1 MNIKDEIVLF
11 ILTEKFDGDFHLY
24 SLTQF
29 MAEKNNKNEI
39 DFVQSCKN
47 YFVIISFPL
56 HGILYT
62 ELLDRISVVYWYT
75 RYSVFLCMLQ
85 L

>member
-1 MNIKDEIVLF
+1 M
-11 ILTEKFDGDFHLY
+11 Y

-47 YFVIISFPL
+47 YFVIISFPH

-62 ELLDRISVVYWYT
+62 ELLDRIFCGLLVYQIQ
-75 RYSVFLCMLQ
+75 RFLMYVTVMIKDFEHMVTT
-85 L
+85 